1 MIENR
6 VKVITIG
13 YHRVIVTVTNFDITS
28 VGLHVCT
35 VIMDILRKL
44 CIYIIIRR
52 LYIHL
57 YAYAHIMDTPK
68 LEAEID
74 DRPTGFRLSIGLRV
88 FDFQFFNSAV
98 ACEFAL
104 SFTVETRF

>member
-44 CIYIIIRR
+44 CIYIIIRIYT
-52 LYIHL
+52 YI
-57 YAYAHIMDTPK
+57 
-68 LEAEID
+68 
-74 DRPTGFRLSIGLRV
+74 RV
-88 FDFQFFNSAV
+88 
-98 ACEFAL
+98 C
-104 SFTVETRF
+104 TYYGYT